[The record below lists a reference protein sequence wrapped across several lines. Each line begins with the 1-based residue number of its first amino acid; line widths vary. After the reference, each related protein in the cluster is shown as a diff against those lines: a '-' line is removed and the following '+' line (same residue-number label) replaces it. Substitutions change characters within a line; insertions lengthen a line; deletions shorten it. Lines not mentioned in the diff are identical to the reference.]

1 MVECNCYNLTQE
13 MGRFAALFI
22 VFKRYTHS
30 FLATCISIVST
41 LFYVLGGFIAIGY
54 ILDLEG
60 LRRDMSLVE
69 AILVAAVFILIG
81 FGALKLAARVA
92 LRQQKKL
99 AARAAASGQAASR
112 PAQSHQVAST
122 QRPAPISGDFCPKCG
137 LRHEP
142 GDAFC
147 ACCGA
152 KL

>member
-1 MVECNCYNLTQE
+1 MFL
-13 MGRFAALFI
+13 

-30 FLATCISIVST
+30 FLATCISVVST

-81 FGALKLAARVA
+81 FGAMKLAERVA
-92 LRQQKKL
+92 LKKQKKL
-99 AARAAASGQAASR
+99 AARAAVSGQAASGQAASR
-112 PAQSHQVAST
+112 PAQSRQAAST

-147 ACCGA
+147 ARCGA